1 MPSLSL
7 EQLLLLHGALCKP
20 VNLRTDS
27 ENGIVAS
34 DDLEVIEILGS
45 SMDPITVIRAKIDEL
60 RQPDANG
67 TLETELSVL
76 RTKVEDQ
83 LGMIAEKY
91 DVPVGSLSKKVTV
104 PYLHGNKRKRTKLTQ
119 FLSTRYTDA
128 GMSARSKIAE
138 YNALSDEELQALQ
151 EDADLVNLQRSV
163 NGPNYTNSLRD
174 IYTQLCKSLDRNF
187 NMLKQMCGLDA
198 ICFVVPKKLGGYVPE
213 IFLHGSERAL
223 PFYALMEKNEVLISG
238 RTMVERFKMNCYEQT
253 EKEEK
258 EAGIAAK
265 VPVSSAPL
273 LAPVSSAASA
283 LVSVPVSQG
292 QRSYMAKK
300 RDLENKILARVT
312 GLYNALD
319 QSQAPRKKF
328 PWNLVHQG
336 KVKLEGWPEGVPKM
350 TPSAWPAPS
359 VEYGD
364 LRQEIFA
371 LLESNQIVIT
381 SCVDSQE

>member
-119 FLSTRYTDA
+119 FLSTWYTDA
-128 GMSARSKIAE
+128 GMSDRYREELRADRSKIGQIMSAKIAE
-138 YNALSDEELQALQ
+138 YSALSDEELQALQ
-151 EDADLVNLQRSV
+151 EDAGLVNLQRSV

-174 IYTQLCKSLDRNF
+174 IYTQLYKSLDCNF

-198 ICFVVPKKLGGYVPE
+198 ICFVVPKKLGGYTPE
-213 IFLHGSERAL
+213 VFLHGSDRAL
-223 PFYALMEKNEVLISG
+223 PFYALMEKDEVLITG
-238 RTMVERFKMNCYEQT
+238 RTMVKDSRC
-253 EKEEK
+253 
-258 EAGIAAK
+258 IATNRRK
-265 VPVSSAPL
+265 KK
-273 LAPVSSAASA
+273 
-283 LVSVPVSQG
+283 G

-300 RDLENKILARVT
+300 RDLENKILARLT

-336 KVKLEGWPEGVPKM
+336 KVKLEVGPK
-350 TPSAWPAPS
+350 
-359 VEYGD
+359 V
-364 LRQEIFA
+364 
-371 LLESNQIVIT
+371 LLK
-381 SCVDSQE
+381 